1 MDIDRNGSSP
11 DTVRY
16 FLGSISEMNFTQN
29 EKDRYVY
36 RTVNG
41 ANGLKVG
48 VVTTFRLRYI
58 ANTGEELSTPVA
70 SDRLSEIHEVE
81 ITMEVQNPYAV
92 ISSGGTIEG
101 SVDNA
106 LYSNTLWQ
114 QTRLASQNS
123 RR

>member
-1 MDIDRNGSSP
+1 
-11 DTVRY
+11 
-16 FLGSISEMNFTQN
+16 
-29 EKDRYVY
+29 
-36 RTVNG
+36 
-41 ANGLKVG
+41 
-48 VVTTFRLRYI
+48 
-58 ANTGEELSTPVA
+58 
-70 SDRLSEIHEVE
+70 LSEIYSVE

-92 ISSGGTIEG
+92 ISSGGEVAG